1 MNSHVISI
9 IKKRTVFTTVIPLLF
24 LLCTAIS
31 CDDINSIHQKYYDQG
46 EDIYTG
52 IIDSLKTYAGYGRV
66 RFEWEVNAD
75 PRITKV
81 IIYWRQRAD
90 SVTVDVNRT
99 QSGSIPMS
107 YYLENINEGSYIFEF
122 MTRDN
127 DGHHSLTKE
136 ATVTVYGEAYAQTL
150 RNRGVSSI
158 VKQLNGDMLIT
169 WDAISSRDIL
179 YTTIEYT
186 LNGETESIRVE
197 NSDTETSLTKLQSGD
212 AISVCTTYL
221 PENSLDLMDSPKRI
235 FTMPKLDREINKANF
250 AIVVLAGDNT
260 SVNGDRN
267 LAEIWDGAIA
277 NPGILHTVENAAGF
291 NFPHHFT
298 FDMGVSADIGRFRI
312 WPRTDAGAFTGH
324 SPRYFEI
331 WGTGELKNAADDET
345 YWKTDAWKADWKLM
359 GDHTIVKPSTDDAQK
374 AEWAAGW
381 EYPVSDNVGRVR
393 YIRLIMKT
401 GNWQGSNCVNIG
413 EITLWGD
420 DL

>member
-1 MNSHVISI
+1 MNNHVISI
-9 IKKRTVFTTVIPLLF
+9 IKKRIGFTTIIPLLF

-52 IIDSLKTYAGYGRV
+52 VIDSLKTYAGYERI
-66 RFEWEVNAD
+66 RFEWEVNSD

-81 IIYWRQRAD
+81 IIYWNQRAD
-90 SVTVDVNRT
+90 SVIVDANRT
-99 QSGSIPMS
+99 QSGSIPMN
-107 YYLENINEGSYIFEF
+107 YYLENISEGSYIFEF
-122 MTRDN
+122 ITRDN
-127 DGHHSLTKE
+127 EGHHSLAKE
-136 ATVTVYGEAYAQTL
+136 ATVTVYGEAYTQTL
-150 RNRGVSSI
+150 RNRNVSSI

-169 WDAISSRDIL
+169 WDAISSRDIQ

-197 NSDTETSLTKLQSGD
+197 NSDTETKLTKLQSGD
-212 AISVCTTYL
+212 EISVYTTYL
-221 PENSLDLMDSPKRI
+221 PENALDLLKAPRRT
-235 FTMPKLDREINKANF
+235 FTMPKLDREVNKANF

-267 LAEIWDGAIA
+267 LARIWDGAIA
-277 NPGILHTVENAAGF
+277 NPNILHTVENAAGF

-298 FDMGVSADIGRFRI
+298 FDMGVLADIGRFRI

-331 WGTGELKNAADDET
+331 WGAGELKKDADDES

-359 GDHTIVKPSTDDAQK
+359 GDHTIVKPSTEDAQK
-374 AEWAAGW
+374 TEWAAGW
-381 EYPVSDNVGRVR
+381 EYSVNENVGRVR

-401 GNWQGSNCVNIG
+401 GNWQNSNCVNIG